1 MFGWGKSKKKNNSQ
15 EQPATTTS
23 GSNGKATPSATAAA
37 PIQPRPSDEKIETS
51 YVELLEKLAIPEGAR
66 GGLLKQDCDTKW
78 KMLQA
83 HSDLLNSE
91 DKRDG
96 KKKKKN
102 FSQSIARYFS
112 LLLTSLNTF

>member
-15 EQPATTTS
+15 EQSATTS
-23 GSNGKATPSATAAA
+23 GGGGKATPSATAAA
-37 PIQPRPSDEKIETS
+37 PTQPRPSDEKIETS

-91 DKRDG
+91 EKRDG
-96 KKKKKN
+96 KTKKKL
-102 FSQSIARYFS
+102 F
-112 LLLTSLNTF
+112 

>member
-1 MFGWGKSKKKNNSQ
+1 MFGWGKSKKKSNSQ
-15 EQPATTTS
+15 EQLATTS
-23 GSNGKATPSATAAA
+23 GGGGKATPSATAAA
-37 PIQPRPSDEKIETS
+37 PTQPRPSDEKIETS

-96 KKKKKN
+96 KTKKKL
-102 FSQSIARYFS
+102 F
-112 LLLTSLNTF
+112 